1 MRIRVRGRRSENR
14 PVQKAL
20 KRRSGNGSR
29 ARIGNFTLDGGTVA
43 DSAEAPGSLGAYR
56 FRLRT
61 GTVAAT
67 LADVAVPA
75 TQNPAPHSNLFKE
88 GEGTTLGRHLYLGEG
103 SVFHATLGAASDRTP
118 ALVATNAAARIV
130 LDGATLDFSL
140 ADGGA
145 VSLYNGVTLVDNR
158 GTLPVEGAFAGLPE
172 GEPVKLPSGRAIY
185 VTYCGGD
192 GNDVVLAS
200 CHNETV
206 ILFH

>member
-1 MRIRVRGRRSENR
+1 M
-14 PVQKAL
+14 
-20 KRRSGNGSR
+20 
-29 ARIGNFTLDGGTVA
+29 
-43 DSAEAPGSLGAYR
+43 
-56 FRLRT
+56 
-61 GTVAAT
+61 
-67 LADVAVPA
+67 AVPA

-88 GEGTTLGRHLYLGEG
+88 GEGVLTLRGRQEYTGTTYVDAG
-103 SVFHATLGAASDRTP
+103 TLS
-118 ALVATNAAARIV
+118 

-192 GNDVVLAS
+192 DNDVVLAS